1 MDNFEYA
8 LENYCSA
15 EYMEDS
21 KRNVHPTPHTHEKY
35 EMYFLHSG
43 NRDVFID
50 NEMFSLTENC
60 LAIIPP
66 LCYHKV
72 EGGAFQRTNLSFH
85 KIILSK
91 SQSAYVDT
99 LVEDKAL
106 IIGEKYLSL
115 IRTLLNE
122 ACEVKASSVSIELKN
137 ERIAQIT
144 RTVLLFLSMQ
154 SNKPIPP
161 ASTGKKPQRDRK
173 NTSSEMLRIAQYIN
187 NNYMHK
193 ITLDDICKKFLISKT
208 ALNVKFR
215 DVMQTTVVDYLL
227 GVRLNRAVYLLNHT
241 RRSVEEISQACG
253 FSSANYFG
261 LIFKKK
267 MGRPPSSF
275 HRRKPGKRK
284 KTTKTAN

>member
-1 MDNFEYA
+1 MENFDYT
-8 LENYCSA
+8 LENYCNA

-21 KRNVHPTPHTHEKY
+21 KRNVHPTPHTHDKY
-35 EMYFLHSG
+35 EMYFLHGG

-66 LCYHKV
+66 LCYHKTD
-72 EGGAFQRTNLSFH
+72 GGAYQRTNLTFH
-85 KIILSK
+85 KVILNK
-91 SQSAYVDT
+91 SQSAYIDT
-99 LVEDKAL
+99 LVEDKAV
-106 IIGEKYLSL
+106 IIGEKYLPL

-122 ACEVKASSVSIELKN
+122 GNEVRCSSASVEIKN
-137 ERIAQIT
+137 ERISQII

-161 ASTGKKPQRDRK
+161 ASTGKKPQRDKK

-193 ITLDDICKKFLISKT
+193 ITLDGICKKFLISKT

-227 GVRLNRAVYLLNHT
+227 GVRLNRATYLLNHT

-267 MGRPPSSF
+267 MGCSPSSF
-275 HRRKPGKRK
+275 HRRKSSKRK
-284 KTTKTAN
+284 KATKKTI

>member
-1 MDNFEYA
+1 MENFDYT
-8 LENYCSA
+8 LEGFCNA
-15 EYMEDS
+15 EYYAENS
-21 KRNVHPTPHTHEKY
+21 KETYQATPHAHEKY

-43 NRDVFID
+43 KRDVFID

-60 LAIIPP
+60 LAVIPP
-66 LCYHKV
+66 LCYHKT
-72 EGGAFQRTNLSFH
+72 EGSVYQRTNLSFH
-85 KIILSK
+85 KVILDK
-91 SQSAYVDT
+91 SQSAYLDS

-106 IIGEKYLSL
+106 VIGEKYLPL

-122 ACEVKASSVSIELKN
+122 ASEVKASSAPIEIKN
-137 ERIAQIT
+137 ERISQII

-187 NNYMHK
+187 KNYMHK

-208 ALNVKFR
+208 ALNLKFK

-227 GVRLNRAVYLLNHT
+227 GVRLNRATYLLNHS
-241 RRSVEEISQACG
+241 RLSIEEISQACG

-261 LIFKKK
+261 LIYKKK
-267 MGRPPSSF
+267 TGRSPSSL
-275 HRRKPGKRK
+275 HYRITYRRKKAAK
-284 KTTKTAN
+284 KP

>member
-1 MDNFEYA
+1 MEKFDYT
-8 LENYCSA
+8 LEGFCNA
-15 EYMEDS
+15 EYDKYDVS
-21 KRNVHPTPHTHEKY
+21 SIHPTPHTHDRY
-35 EMYFLHSG
+35 ELYFLHGG

-66 LCYHKV
+66 LCYHKTD
-72 EGGAFQRTNLSFH
+72 GGAYQRTNLSFH
-85 KIILSK
+85 KIILDK
-91 SQSAYVDT
+91 SQSSYLDS
-99 LVEDKAL
+99 LVEDKAV
-106 IIGEKYLSL
+106 IIGEKYLPL

-122 ACEVKASSVSIELKN
+122 ACEVSASSAPIEIKN
-137 ERIAQIT
+137 ERISQLI

-154 SNKPIPP
+154 SNKVIPP

-187 NNYMHK
+187 KNYMHK

-208 ALNVKFR
+208 ALNLKFK

-227 GVRLNRAVYLLNHT
+227 GVRLNRATYLLNHS
-241 RRSVEEISQACG
+241 RLSIEEISQACG

-267 MGRPPSSF
+267 TGRPPSSF
-275 HRRKPGKRK
+275 HRRKTYKRK
-284 KTTKTAN
+284 KAAKKP